1 MPNTPRPPKLRQRSN
16 GSLYAAFY
24 DPNRSPKRKKVYLG
38 IVLDEQLDDP
48 KKDASAAILNVFY
61 EEYHD
66 PYLRG
71 VYDPW
76 NEKRTRIK
84 HVTFKEAIDRFIN
97 RENISANTKRTLRLT
112 LNEFES
118 NHLPEDI
125 RPTGIRPEHV
135 KAFIH
140 RSELSNAYR
149 ASLYARLNAA
159 FNWMIGEDLMPP
171 DNNPMDDV
179 KRPRTMSSTK
189 PFLMPGAFTSLIG
202 DIEKTWNEKVNR
214 DDRKGIKS
222 NELQWVLPILRF
234 GTATGLRPAE
244 MRMLRV
250 TDVNYEAGRVRVPAL
265 KGQTKGAERRV
276 PLCQLAEEAAR
287 GAAIGKSGSAYLFNG
302 SRSEQ
307 FCTRRLSRVVK
318 HHIRETDGVDSSLTL
333 YACTRHTFAS
343 WLAMLG
349 YPVNTIAETLG
360 HSSTR
365 VTEKYMHVAPSLLD
379 RNMSSRY
386 REFAK
391 EAAKIGFFEPFFQFG
406 SQAPDGE
413 PRAGQEE

>member
-38 IVLDEQLDDP
+38 IVLDAELDDP
-48 KKDASAAILNVFY
+48 KRDASAAILNVFY
-61 EEYHD
+61 DQYHD

-76 NEKRTRIK
+76 TEKRTRIE
-84 HVTFKEAIDRFIN
+84 HITFKEAIDRFIN

-112 LNEFES
+112 LNEFEDDY
-118 NHLPEDI
+118 LPDDI

-135 KAFIH
+135 KSFIH
-140 RSELSNAYR
+140 RSDLSSAYR
-149 ASLYARLNAA
+149 SSLYARLKAA
-159 FNWMIGEDLMPP
+159 FNWMIKEGLMPP
-171 DNNPMDDV
+171 ESHPMDEV

-189 PFLMPGAFTSLIG
+189 PFLMPSAFTSLIG

-214 DDRKGIKS
+214 SDRKGIKP

-250 TDVNYEAGRVRVPAL
+250 TDVNFDAGRVRVPAL

-287 GAAIGKSGSAYLFNG
+287 GATIGKSGSAYVFNG
-302 SRSEQ
+302 SRSQQ

-318 HHIRETDGVDSSLTL
+318 KHIKETDGVDSSLTL
-333 YACTRHTFAS
+333 YASTRHTFAS

-379 RNMSSRY
+379 RNMSARY
-386 REFAK
+386 QDFA
-391 EAAKIGFFEPFFQFG
+391 EQVAKIGFFEPFFRF
-406 SQAPDGE
+406 DGE
-413 PRAGQEE
+413 PPTGKATER